1 MKKILLLTGL
11 IFGIL
16 ILSYPKLTTAN
27 VNGSPG
33 GKTNSP
39 LDGGNCTMCHS
50 GTLNSGQGS
59 FNISSDVPS
68 TGYVPGETYTL
79 TVQGAH
85 PSFTKYGFELTAE
98 SFGTKVG
105 GFTITNSSQ
114 TKLTNNNNS
123 VTHKSTGTLG
133 SATKTWTVN
142 WTAPPTGNMTV
153 DFYAAGMAANGNNTN
168 DSGDEVYTT
177 TYSVNE
183 EVSVSVAELENNLNI
198 YTNYNNIIIEGEQ
211 SLESIEVYDIVG
223 KKIFSSKNT
232 PLPTQINSSEFLTGI
247 YIVNCTDQ
255 NGKTIISKIKIK

>member
-1 MKKILLLTGL
+1 MKKILLLTGA
-11 IFGIL
+11 IFGIF

-27 VNGSPG
+27 FNGSPG

-39 LDGGNCTMCHS
+39 LDGSNCTMCHS

-59 FNISSDVPS
+59 FNISSDIPS

-85 PSFTKYGFELTAE
+85 PSYTKYGFELTAE
-98 SFGTKVG
+98 SSVGKVG
-105 GFTITNSSQ
+105 GFTIANSSQ
-114 TKLTNNNNS
+114 TQLTNNNNS

-142 WTAPPTGNMTV
+142 WTAPSSGQITV
-153 DFYAAGMAANGNNTN
+153 DFYVAGMAANGNSTN

-177 TYSVNE
+177 TYSVDE
-183 EVSVSVAELENNLNI
+183 EVSVSLDELENNLNI
-198 YTNYNNIIIEGEQ
+198 YINYNDIIIEGDQ
-211 SLESIEVYDIVG
+211 FLQCIEVYDIIG

-232 PLPTQINSSEFLTGI
+232 SLPTEINSSEFKSGI

-255 NGKTIISKIKIK
+255 NSKVINRKIRVK